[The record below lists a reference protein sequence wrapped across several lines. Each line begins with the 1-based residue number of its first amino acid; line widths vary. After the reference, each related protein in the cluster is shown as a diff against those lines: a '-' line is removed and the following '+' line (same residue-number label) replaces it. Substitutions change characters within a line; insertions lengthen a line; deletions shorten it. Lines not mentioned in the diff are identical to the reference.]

1 MAHRFH
7 PTLLREYDIR
17 GVVGRTLGKGDA
29 YAVGRSFGTIVRQAG
44 VRQAGVEKAG
54 VRRGGGS
61 RVAVGYDGRLSS
73 PALEQAV
80 VQGLQDSGADVVRIG
95 LGPTPMLYYAEAV
108 LDVDGGIQ
116 ITGSHNPPDHNG
128 FKLVLQHEAFFGA
141 AIAKLGAMAAAGDW
155 STPGSGGG
163 SEGGG
168 RVENVDIM
176 DRYAARL
183 VERFDGAAW
192 RIGWDAGNG
201 AAGPVVDKL
210 VKLLPGEHHV
220 LFTQIDGHFPHHH
233 PDPTVEANLADLK
246 ALVRSKKLDFGV
258 AFDGDG
264 DRIGVVDGRGRVIW
278 GDQLLGIFAE
288 LVLKD
293 RPNATIVADVKASQ
307 ALFDRIAALGGRP
320 LMWKTG
326 HSLIK
331 SKMKEIAAPLG
342 GEMTGHLFFADDYY
356 GFDDGLYAAVRL
368 IRGLTR
374 LGRSVTALRD
384 EMPAMVNTPEIR
396 FPVEDS
402 RKFAVVEEV
411 RARLQALGAS
421 VDETDGLRV
430 GSRDGWWLLRASNT
444 QDSLVIRAEAKDEEG
459 LARLIAEIDA
469 QLADSGVIR
478 ISEDDS

>member
-17 GVVGRTLGKGDA
+17 GVVGRTLGEADG
-29 YAVGRSFGTIVRQAG
+29 YAVGRSFGTII
-44 VRQAGVEKAG
+44 
-54 VRRGGGS
+54 RRAGGS

-80 VQGLQDSGADVVRIG
+80 VQGLQDSGTDVVRIG
-95 LGPTPMLYYAEAV
+95 LGPTPMLYYAEAA

-116 ITGSHNPPDHNG
+116 ITGSHNPADHNG
-128 FKLVLQHEAFFGA
+128 FKLVFQHRAFFGPD
-141 AIAKLGAMAAAGDW
+141 IAKLGVMAAAGDW
-155 STPGSGGG
+155 SEGS
-163 SEGGG
+163 S
-168 RVENVDIM
+168 RVETVDIM

-183 VERFDGAAW
+183 VQGFDGAAW

-246 ALVRSKKLDFGV
+246 ALVRTKKLDFGV

-264 DRIGVVDGRGRVIW
+264 DRIGVVDGKGRVIW

-293 RPNATIVADVKASQ
+293 RPNAVVVGDVKASQ

-342 GEMTGHLFFADDYY
+342 GEMTGHIFFADDYY

-384 EMPAMVNTPEIR
+384 EMPNMANTPELR
-396 FPVEDS
+396 FPVADS

-411 RARLQALGAS
+411 RARLQALGAN

-430 GSRDGWWLLRASNT
+430 VAPDGWWLLRASNT
-444 QDSLVIRAEAKDEEG
+444 QDALVARAEAKDEEG
-459 LARLIAEIDA
+459 LARLVAQIDA
-469 QLADSGVIR
+469 HLADSGVIR
-478 ISEDDS
+478 ISRADP